1 MEAGAAVLNESV
13 IYLPQVG
20 STNAWAKENIAQF
33 GPVGAVYTTD
43 QTAGRGRLGR
53 GWVDAPG
60 KGLYYTAVIKTD
72 LAQPST
78 LPLFASLAVCDALKQ
93 RYGIDCQ
100 IKWPNDLLL
109 NGKKIVGI
117 LCEGVSYGYQ
127 QQGRGILCGI
137 GINLAQPQSYFDAAG
152 LPNGTSLA
160 LQGAKVDLSTDPAWL
175 AEGLTDFGFDRN
187 LYTFARDGFAPF
199 REEYKAAC
207 VNLGRRVTFDLPEGG
222 QGAGEAID
230 VDEEGRLVVRTD
242 SGEVHVFTGEVS
254 VHGIYGA
261 V

>member
-1 MEAGAAVLNESV
+1 MSDTVAIRE
-13 IYLPQVG
+13 P
-20 STNAWAKENIAQF
+20 
-33 GPVGAVYTTD
+33 
-43 QTAGRGRLGR
+43 
-53 GWVDAPG
+53 
-60 KGLYYTAVIKTD
+60 
-72 LAQPST
+72 LAQPTT
-78 LPLFASLAVCDALKQ
+78 LPLLASLAVRAQLAL
-93 RYGIDCQ
+93 RYGVDCR
-100 IKWPNDLLL
+100 IKLPNDLLL

-137 GINLAQPQSYFDAAG
+137 GINLAQPQSYFDAAD

-160 LQGAKVDLSTDPAWL
+160 LQGANGDLATDPAWL

-187 LYTFARDGFAPF
+187 LYAFARDGFAPF

-207 VNLGRRVTFDLPEGG
+207 VNLGRRVTFDLPDGG
-222 QGAGEAID
+222 QGAGEAVD

-261 V
+261 VFFSCRTVLHVRTVLDYMEFFRTLLPKFPAKCLNKRIFCKFLVYISSCQFSHTLV

>member
-1 MEAGAAVLNESV
+1 MRRQLQ
-13 IYLPQVG
+13 L
-20 STNAWAKENIAQF
+20 
-33 GPVGAVYTTD
+33 
-43 QTAGRGRLGR
+43 
-53 GWVDAPG
+53 
-60 KGLYYTAVIKTD
+60 
-72 LAQPST
+72 
-78 LPLFASLAVCDALKQ
+78 
-93 RYGIDCQ
+93 RYGVDCQ

-109 NGKKIVGI
+109 NGKKVVGI
-117 LCEGVSYGYQ
+117 LCESVSYGYQ

-137 GINLAQPQSYFDAAG
+137 GINLAQPQSYFDAAN

-160 LQGAKVDLSTDPAWL
+160 LQGANVDLAADPAWL

-199 REEYKAAC
+199 RDEYKAAC

>member
-1 MEAGAAVLNESV
+1 MSINEV
-13 IYLPQVG
+13 RYLPECG
-20 STNAWAKENIAQF
+20 STNAYVKEHFEEF
-33 GPVGAVYTTD
+33 GPVGAVYTEN

-53 GWVDAPG
+53 SWVNAEG
-60 KGLYYTAVIKTD
+60 KALYYTVAIREP
-72 LAQPST
+72 LAQPAT
-78 LPLFASLAVCDALKQ
+78 LPLLASLCRAHPAQAALRRGLPDQVAQ
-93 RYGIDCQ
+93 RPSAQ
-100 IKWPNDLLL
+100 RQ
-109 NGKKIVGI
+109 KIVGI

-127 QQGRGILCGI
+127 QQGQGILCGI

-187 LYTFARDGFAPF
+187 MYVFARDGFAPF

-207 VNLGRRVTFDLPEGG
+207 VNLGRRVTFDLPDGG
-222 QGAGEAID
+222 QGAGEAVD

>member
-1 MEAGAAVLNESV
+1 MSINEV
-13 IYLPQVG
+13 RYLPECG
-20 STNAWAKENIAQF
+20 STNAYVKEHFEEF
-33 GPVGAVYTTD
+33 GPVGAVYTEN

-53 GWVDAPG
+53 SWVNAEG
-60 KGLYYTAVIKTD
+60 KALYYTVAIREP
-72 LAQPST
+72 LAQPTT
-78 LPLFASLAVCDALKQ
+78 LPLLASLAVRTQLKL
-93 RYGIDCQ
+93 RYGVDCQ
-100 IKWPNDLLL
+100 IKW
-109 NGKKIVGI
+109 
-117 LCEGVSYGYQ
+117 
-127 QQGRGILCGI
+127 GILCGI

-187 LYTFARDGFAPF
+187 MYVFARDGFAPF

-207 VNLGRRVTFDLPEGG
+207 VNLGRRVTFDLPDGG
-222 QGAGEAID
+222 QGAGEAVD